1 MHSVRWAS
9 LIIWGIIEILTS
21 LSSGSA
27 RTVIGRH
34 DAFSIWDGS
43 NQKRLNVLAS
53 LAFLIKVTEHI
64 ITEMV
69 HLECNTGQGLY
80 SEEQRNSSREEW
92 LTVTVAKKYT
102 LVQSMNG
109 QSSYNGHLGL
119 DPALPL
125 HWLSVTR
132 SGLESCLVFGF
143 YIQEQRFTWFG
154 KWYNETINQR
164 NKIVW
169 FLSWEP
175 SYCSTGHGVRA
186 DSCSWF
192 RPRE

>member
-21 LSSGSA
+21 LLSGSA
-27 RTVIGRH
+27 RTVIILSGTM
-34 DAFSIWDGS
+34 
-43 NQKRLNVLAS
+43 RLVFGMGQTKNVNVLAS
-53 LAFLIKVTEHI
+53 LAFLIKATEHI

-69 HLECNTGQGLY
+69 HLECKTGQGLY
-80 SEEQRNSSREEW
+80 SEEQRSSSREEW

-102 LVQSMNG
+102 LVQSMNS

-125 HWLSVTR
+125 HWLSVRR
-132 SGLESCLVFGF
+132 SGLESCLVFGV

-169 FLSWEP
+169 FLS
-175 SYCSTGHGVRA
+175 
-186 DSCSWF
+186 
-192 RPRE
+192 

>member
-21 LSSGSA
+21 LLSGSA
-27 RTVIGRH
+27 RTVIILSGTM
-34 DAFSIWDGS
+34 
-43 NQKRLNVLAS
+43 RLVFGMGQTKNVNVLAS
-53 LAFLIKVTEHI
+53 SAFLIKATEHI

-69 HLECNTGQGLY
+69 HLECKTGQGLY

-92 LTVTVAKKYT
+92 LTVTVANKKYT
-102 LVQSMNG
+102 LVQSMNS

-125 HWLSVTR
+125 HWLSVRR
-132 SGLESCLVFGF
+132 SGLESCLVFGV

-169 FLSWEP
+169 FLS
-175 SYCSTGHGVRA
+175 
-186 DSCSWF
+186 
-192 RPRE
+192 

>member
-21 LSSGSA
+21 MLSGSA
-27 RTVIGRH
+27 CTVIVRH
-34 DAFSIWDGS
+34 DAFSTWNGS

-53 LAFLIKVTEHI
+53 LAFLIKAIEYI
-64 ITEMV
+64 ITEML

-125 HWLSVTR
+125 PWLSVTR
-132 SGLESCLVFGF
+132 SGLESCLVFGV
-143 YIQEQRFTWFG
+143 YIQEQRFIWFG

-169 FLSWEP
+169 FLS
-175 SYCSTGHGVRA
+175 
-186 DSCSWF
+186 
-192 RPRE
+192 